1 LTSIPVPLV
10 FQEVQTAGCGVPVGH
25 PSEQK
30 TASKIQDRR
39 ANTLLEGAF
48 SRVGGG
54 TRAATLQLYPLLPI
68 LPKKSGSFL
77 QIDPRDNIA
86 CMEIGSSECT
96 AVDLSGE
103 APPALDTCAK
113 LEATEESTSV
123 TSARLNGEER
133 ICHEDAPDRSPSSI
147 PNYGVESPS
156 SGNAGRIVREE
167 PSDEHV
173 LRFVDAELVNESETE
188 GRIAY
193 ENIDSPG
200 IFGSSYVDDGHL
212 ADAEAAVSV
221 QQIGRPSRNKKF
233 NTDARHLAVFDVIS
247 SLLDL
252 AGGADV
258 QKKFLADVRL
268 LSELT
273 SFLERPAN
281 SRLIF
286 TWGHLSESD
295 VSGRSAEPNKGSKQ
309 KKAAGVLPNANGS
322 RHAELDVSDSWMI
335 YKEEVPG
342 FLGSFLFFLRIF
354 SIFGVTEPTDPSQFI
369 TLSAIEKGA
378 KAIEAALGYTLDL
391 SQFANSR
398 SVGFGSSQKVHYVA
412 MDTFCNWTVGLGLA
426 DELNSVWRQQLLDS
440 KSPSASPSRK
450 ATQAGRHATAENV
463 THNVLNG
470 HAFESERSSEE
481 AYRNAEERMLQIAS
495 NRAQCL
501 ASWNELQEFSGSSSG
516 AVEIADV
523 DRWIVLLFPM
533 LDFAHALRRA
543 FRRIQQLRRQ
553 HKDLKQKEQLGSKS
567 SNLPISDNSVM
578 SKEFSSM
585 LALVVYYRRMYVV

>member
-1 LTSIPVPLV
+1 
-10 FQEVQTAGCGVPVGH
+10 
-25 PSEQK
+25 
-30 TASKIQDRR
+30 
-39 ANTLLEGAF
+39 
-48 SRVGGG
+48 
-54 TRAATLQLYPLLPI
+54 
-68 LPKKSGSFL
+68 
-77 QIDPRDNIA
+77 
-86 CMEIGSSECT
+86 MEIGSSEST

-103 APPALDTCAK
+103 APPALDTRAN
-113 LEATEESTSV
+113 LEVSEESTSV
-123 TSARLNGEER
+123 TSARLNGNER
-133 ICHEDAPDRSPSSI
+133 ICHEDAPDRFLSSI
-147 PNYGVESPS
+147 HNDGIESPS
-156 SGNAGRIVREE
+156 SGNAGRVIREQME

-173 LRFVDAELVNESETE
+173 LRFVDAELVNESQTE
-188 GRIAY
+188 GQIAY
-193 ENIDSPG
+193 DTIDSPD

-221 QQIGRPSRNKKF
+221 QLIGRPSRNKKF

-252 AGGADV
+252 AGSADV

-295 VSGRSAEPNKGSKQ
+295 VSGRSAEPTKGSKQ
-309 KKAAGVLPNANGS
+309 KKAALVLPNANGS
-322 RHAELDVSDSWMI
+322 RHEELDVSDSWMI

-354 SIFGVTEPTDPSQFI
+354 SIFGVMEATDPSQFI

-378 KAIEAALGYTLDL
+378 KAIETALGYSLDL

-412 MDTFCNWTVGLGLA
+412 MDTFCNWAVGLGLA
-426 DELNSVWRQQLLDS
+426 DELNSVWRQQLLRS
-440 KSPSASPSRK
+440 KSPSTSPSRK
-450 ATQAGRHATAENV
+450 ATQAGQHATAENL
-463 THNVLNG
+463 TQNVFNG
-470 HAFESERSSEE
+470 HTFESERSSEE

-501 ASWNELQEFSGSSSG
+501 TSWNELQEFSGSLSG
-516 AVEIADV
+516 SIEIADV

-533 LDFAHALRRA
+533 LDFAHALRWA

-553 HKDLKQKEQLGSKS
+553 QKDPKQKEQPGSKS
-567 SNLPISDNSVM
+567 PNLPIGDRSVM
-578 SKEFSSM
+578 SKEFSSI
-585 LALVVYYRRMYVV
+585 LALVVYYRRMYGV